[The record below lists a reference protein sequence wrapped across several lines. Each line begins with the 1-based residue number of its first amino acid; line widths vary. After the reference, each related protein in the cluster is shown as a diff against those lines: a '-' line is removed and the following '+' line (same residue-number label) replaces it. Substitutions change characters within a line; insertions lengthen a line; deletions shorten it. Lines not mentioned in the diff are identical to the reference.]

1 MLNNITMGQYYP
13 VDSKVHR
20 LDPRIKLILTIV
32 FIVVVFMAKT
42 FLGYALILGFVWLTS
57 RLANVP
63 LRMLLR
69 GLKPLRLIIILTFLL
84 NLFFTAGE
92 TTWVEFWIIRI
103 TKEGFL
109 QAAFYSLRLIIILT
123 FLLNLFFTSG
133 ETTWVEFWIIRIT
146 KEGFMQAAFYSLR
159 LVFLVIGTSL
169 LTLTTSPVSLSDGIE
184 LLLTP
189 LKKIHFPAHELAMM
203 MTIALRFIPTLL
215 EETDKIMKAQM
226 ARGADFES
234 GNLVSRAK
242 AMVPL
247 LVPLFVSA
255 FRRAG
260 DLAMAMESRCY
271 HGGNGRTR
279 LRVLKITKNDWIACG
294 AMAALLALI
303 ILEGIF
309 L

>member
-13 VDSKVHR
+13 VDSRVHR
-20 LDPRIKLILTIV
+20 LDPRIKLILTIL
-32 FIVVVFMAKT
+32 FIVIVFMAKT
-42 FLGYALILGFVWLTS
+42 FLGYALILAFVFMTS
-57 RLANVP
+57 RLACVP
-63 LRMLLR
+63 FRMLLR
-69 GLKPLRLIIILTFLL
+69 GLKPLRLIVILTFLL
-84 NLFFTAGE
+84 NLFFTSGE
-92 TTWVEFWIIRI
+92 TIWVEFWIIRI

-109 QAAFYSLRLIIILT
+109 QAS
-123 FLLNLFFTSG
+123 
-133 ETTWVEFWIIRIT
+133 
-146 KEGFMQAAFYSLR
+146 FYSLR
-159 LVFLVIGTSL
+159 LVFLVLGTSL
-169 LTLTTSPVSLSDGIE
+169 LTLTTSPVSLSDAIE
-184 LLLTP
+184 ILLSP
-189 LKKIHFPAHELAMM
+189 LKVIHFPAHELAMM

-234 GNLVSRAK
+234 GNLISRAK

-255 FRRAG
+255 FRRAS

-271 HGGNGRTR
+271 HGGEGRTR
-279 LRVLKITKNDWIACG
+279 LRVLKITKNDWFACG
-294 AMAALLALI
+294 IMAVLLVLI

>member
-1 MLNNITMGQYYP
+1 MLSNITMGQYYP
-13 VDSKVHR
+13 VDSRVHR

-42 FLGYALILGFVWLTS
+42 FLGYAVILGFVWLTAK
-57 RLANVP
+57 LACVP
-63 LRMLLR
+63 FRMLLR

-84 NLFFTAGE
+84 NLFFTQGE
-92 TTWVEFWIIRI
+92 TIWVEFWIIRI
-103 TKEGFL
+103 T
-109 QAAFYSLRLIIILT
+109 R
-123 FLLNLFFTSG
+123 
-133 ETTWVEFWIIRIT
+133 
-146 KEGFMQAAFYSLR
+146 EGFMQAAFYSLR

-189 LKKIHFPAHELAMM
+189 LKKIRFPAHELAMM

-234 GNLVSRAK
+234 GNLISRAK

-271 HGGNGRTR
+271 HGGDGRTR
-279 LRVLKITKNDWIACG
+279 LRVLKITRNDWIACG
-294 AMAALLALI
+294 AVFVLLTLI

>member
-13 VDSKVHR
+13 VDSRIHR

-32 FIVVVFMAKT
+32 FIVTVFMAKT
-42 FLGYALILGFVWLTS
+42 FLGYAIILGFVWLTS
-57 RLANVP
+57 RMANVP
-63 LRMLLR
+63 FRMLLR

-84 NLFFTAGE
+84 NLFFTPGE
-92 TTWVEFWIIRI
+92 TVWVEFWVIRI
-103 TKEGFL
+103 AKEGLL
-109 QAAFYSLRLIIILT
+109 QAS
-123 FLLNLFFTSG
+123 
-133 ETTWVEFWIIRIT
+133 
-146 KEGFMQAAFYSLR
+146 FYSLR

-184 LLLTP
+184 ILLTP

-234 GNLVSRAK
+234 GNLIARAK

-271 HGGNGRTR
+271 HGGEGRTR
-279 LRVLKITKNDWIACG
+279 LRVLKITRNDWIACG
-294 AMAALLALI
+294 AMIVLLGLI
-303 ILEGIF
+303 LLEGI
-309 L
+309 LL

>member
-1 MLNNITMGQYYP
+1 MGQYYP
-13 VDSKVHR
+13 VDSRVHR

-32 FIVVVFMAKT
+32 FIVIVFMAKT
-42 FLGYALILGFVWLTS
+42 FLGYAVILAFVYLAS

-63 LRMLLR
+63 FRMLLR

-84 NLFFTAGE
+84 NLLFTTGD
-92 TTWVEFWIIRI
+92 T
-103 TKEGFL
+103 L
-109 QAAFYSLRLIIILT
+109 
-123 FLLNLFFTSG
+123 
-133 ETTWVEFWIIRIT
+133 WVEFWIIRIT

-169 LTLTTSPVSLSDGIE
+169 LTLTTSPVALSDGIE

-234 GNLVSRAK
+234 GNLISRAK

-255 FRRAG
+255 FRRA
-260 DLAMAMESRCY
+260 DELATAMECRCY
-271 HGGNGRTR
+271 HAGIGRTR
-279 LRVLKITKNDWIACG
+279 MKELRFAARDA
-294 AMAALLALI
+294 AALAVCALVI
-303 ILEGIF
+303 AAVSVLRHYG